1 MSALTPEQLDKLA
14 DKANEGLTVL
24 VEAFYEATEEG
35 GHFRRGPSGT
45 SGNCSQ
51 CGSRWPCHPVDRA
64 LRITHAINKALK
76 AFGVDLEV
84 FHEGRSHQPVTV
96 ARELDDLRAKYGD
109 EALRE
114 AVGATTAGDS

>member
-14 DKANEGLTVL
+14 GKANEGLTGL
-24 VEAFYEATEEG
+24 VEAVYEATEEG

-51 CGSRWPCHPVDRA
+51 CCSGWPCHPVNRA

-96 ARELDDLRAKYGD
+96 ARELDELRAKYGD

-114 AVGATTAGDS
+114 AVGAGGVTEP